1 MVRVIKL
8 YRHALRLCSTDNP
21 SDEVSATPLLESII
35 GSFLLRTHDLPNQLK
50 AVKFATCKLLGGIYM
65 KSKQNKKAMKFLV
78 KAIELDRN
86 DLTLWLRLARVAI
99 RAARFPTATVVLE
112 HILTEHPSHPIA
124 LPLALLVY
132 MVTSDFEVCLE
143 LASRA
148 LKLDPL
154 NERAIYCVQYILGL
168 QPSLSPLVEDILQS
182 SPHILTESISD
193 GTKQQLDDEFLTLR
207 GRFREQLDAQADTR
221 KILTVSFPERLPSLT
236 WTHLMDA
243 SIKMFDQL
251 LEESSIRLVLD
262 LLSLLPEETVP
273 VEPDDEHATESSPGI
288 TTNPIPMSVDNANEQ
303 ETDVLACPL
312 YSVELDKSQPLSS
325 HPLSAEISTGSGE
338 GTATSTWGLSEPP
351 EKRRSARVRPDVDLT
366 DGLNRYRSRRGY
378 ATTADSRVTVKSP
391 GRVLQTTET
400 KPKPLNR
407 FRCAEQV
414 RGLLPAIVRD
424 LAKIQDEEVLSS
436 RNTPQVVPEA
446 VESHVNLLSL
456 EAPNNRHSSLW
467 SAESVAEFL
476 KILHDTKPN
485 IVTFGIAIILQ
496 VSQLHGDNWSAQLC
510 ELYISM
516 SERLRCS
523 LPRWFLSPS
532 EYRHLLVTDTSATET
547 ASLDKLLPIDVLS
560 LRSPPSL
567 VALTRFNLVY
577 VELRLEQL
585 ECVISPS
592 SLPVQLDHQPRDPRN
607 HPNER
612 FLSDATV
619 MTLVDVL
626 TLHEPGSP
634 EFPSAHA
641 HYLWINYLFASI
653 VQDYTEMEGY
663 LSVLK
668 EHLTQYD
675 ISVSRNFSVYHGSLS
690 IDHINTLLNQLT
702 GVSEFKRLSQLS
714 NESKHRQILTEITSI
729 LEQRR
734 LTRVG
739 SESQYT
745 TQVRC
750 SNSLL
755 QSGTCAHVREADLL
769 SLLESSLEYLL
780 DQWNETNTIEPDA
793 SNSFTDHEVP
803 VNTNLSNHELRMC
816 YRATVLL
823 LESIL
828 WLSKCR
834 TEADSLIQPIC
845 GPVYQSDPIET
856 QLNVRAT
863 SAIRLLIKFWDLFI
877 DESPTT
883 VPLRSVMNPANV
895 VGDLTQVSKNPLRFH
910 FPTYEMDDEDNVPT
924 PSVNEISFTSFGPS
938 LGEACRSVCA
948 CLEWIATSLESSLLG
963 STEIR
968 QSLSP
973 QFITTVFEHLVCIE
987 QSIPAA
993 LLPQPLRE
1001 YNEVPSV
1008 WLHRIPDELLL
1019 SLFSGR
1025 SAAPPSLAWLHWSHE
1040 LLSHNGS
1047 KTDAS
1052 MHCRQ
1057 RKDLLFL
1064 LRQLVWRTARQLK
1077 SITSAVHEKASVV
1090 ALNKSASTESTQ
1102 TDTLSSPP
1110 TPASPTNSLRRIGS
1124 DEEFIQPL
1132 TTNDDDTVA
1141 CVEDLIRSNSQPW
1154 PIGCVSLNHILA
1166 QTLLCLVPSSLF
1178 RQLNVSVFGS
1188 GDSYSRRVRAY
1199 PMCALFD
1206 RTDAPGSDDE
1216 FVPES
1221 GDGVQ
1226 LHASKRSD
1234 SASVCI
1240 TPLWIQKVNKLL
1252 IERQWCSH
1260 TGPLP
1265 SSHPVWWCLQA
1276 HESKTSIPE
1285 EIKVLDWQCIQT
1297 VFEFCHPTRIPEYDS
1312 VKTLSVSNE
1321 LLNLL
1326 QAAIELIP
1334 TSEKNRMLTSD
1345 QVTQMIQSNA
1355 KIVVELP
1362 EEPVGLSPLTQIAFY
1377 LIADHYMKNNNFEL
1391 ATKYYLE
1398 DLRVCPRR
1406 SSTWAALGLIYYSD
1420 LEQIINLTNLKTE
1433 RVSPDAV
1440 TCCLRCFSVAISL
1453 IPWSV
1458 TLLIERGCLAY
1469 QLHAYAARIVKKSP
1483 TRTFPDAHLNLCR
1496 KWRTSM
1502 LQLTRQCYQHV
1513 LAMQEINPASDVQIV
1528 AVHESASYVG
1538 PSTTDESVHPEDGMK
1553 QAKDEEWLCR
1563 YMLAKCSEKEAVL
1576 AIQGHDTVHG
1586 IASYLLPILDQ
1597 YRQVLQALDAAGAK
1611 YPKKV
1616 IVYHKLPFRAVEAIE
1631 VYYRIHALALKT
1643 LLNYGQPDPDTPKLN
1658 VDQVPLVELR
1668 DFLIALQSSEFVA
1681 GCGKPRRG
1689 KKRTMTAAGLGAKN
1703 VPPKQAVIS
1712 NGATTSAADV
1722 VARPERPH
1730 SVEENPEIGT
1740 DAPASPVASVD
1751 LVTKLTVGDFSSQDE
1766 FIDLTSPEPPTPDE
1780 DAPIPRDSSDPLLK
1794 NPQALWKDCVDRCRV
1809 ALELVLQ
1816 RLPLHYKAM
1825 YRLADV
1831 YLRAPHLRDPMK
1843 ALSIL
1848 LGPVDDTYKSAVGG
1862 LFKDRKQN
1870 NFFHGVWRIPTSDI
1884 DRSGNFAAHM
1894 FRSVSLTLDTLS
1906 ECGDW
1911 RHLVHIFHQLRK
1923 QPPEDKRGFLG
1934 EGDRVYLARRA
1945 FNLIQPTLLIWLN
1958 RLSQPLSGNIQSLLA
1973 AVTHSGHKSDPSV
1986 ALQALSSSDSSQ
1998 TVSFINVETLTQI
2011 YRLHCVSYSRNCL
2024 PNISPIRVSKESSPG
2039 GGPSD
2044 GPSSLAALQ
2053 ISGFA
2058 DVLQLAYRLCPSAWD
2073 SRGPNVDLSSI
2084 LLRCVDLTSRS
2095 STAGNNSS
2103 NRAESGR
2110 STAALARPQ

>member
-1 MVRVIKL
+1 
-8 YRHALRLCSTDNP
+8 
-21 SDEVSATPLLESII
+21 
-35 GSFLLRTHDLPNQLK
+35 
-50 AVKFATCKLLGGIYM
+50 M

-78 KAIELDRN
+78 KAIELDRD

-132 MVTSDFEVCLE
+132 MVTSDFEGEFTAHAGIPICLE
-143 LASRA
+143 LANRA

-193 GTKQQLDDEFLTLR
+193 GTKQQ
-207 GRFREQLDAQADTR
+207 
-221 KILTVSFPERLPSLT
+221 
-236 WTHLMDA
+236 
-243 SIKMFDQL
+243 
-251 LEESSIRLVLD
+251 SIRLVLD

-288 TTNPIPMSVDNANEQ
+288 TTNPILMSVGNANEQ
-303 ETDVLACPL
+303 EADVLDCPL

-424 LAKIQDEEVLSS
+424 LAKIQNEEVLSS
-436 RNTPQVVPEA
+436 RNTPQVVSEA

-547 ASLDKLLPIDVLS
+547 ASLDKLLPVDVLS

-567 VALTRFNLVY
+567 VALTRFHLVY

-592 SLPVQLDHQPRDPRN
+592 SLPVQLDHQPR
-607 HPNER
+607 
-612 FLSDATV
+612 A
-619 MTLVDVL
+619 
-626 TLHEPGSP
+626 
-634 EFPSAHA
+634 A
-641 HYLWINYLFASI
+641 
-653 VQDYTEMEGY
+653 
-663 LSVLK
+663 
-668 EHLTQYD
+668 
-675 ISVSRNFSVYHGSLS
+675 
-690 IDHINTLLNQLT
+690 
-702 GVSEFKRLSQLS
+702 
-714 NESKHRQILTEITSI
+714 
-729 LEQRR
+729 
-734 LTRVG
+734 
-739 SESQYT
+739 
-745 TQVRC
+745 
-750 SNSLL
+750 
-755 QSGTCAHVREADLL
+755 
-769 SLLESSLEYLL
+769 
-780 DQWNETNTIEPDA
+780 
-793 SNSFTDHEVP
+793 
-803 VNTNLSNHELRMC
+803 
-816 YRATVLL
+816 VLL
-823 LESIL
+823 LESTL

-924 PSVNEISFTSFGPS
+924 PSVNKIPFTSFGPS

-948 CLEWIATSLESSLLG
+948 CLEWIAMSLESSLLG

-1019 SLFSGR
+1019 NLFSGR

-1040 LLSHNGS
+1040 LLSHYGS

-1064 LRQLVWRTARQLK
+1064 LRQLVWRTA
-1077 SITSAVHEKASVV
+1077 H
-1090 ALNKSASTESTQ
+1090 
-1102 TDTLSSPP
+1102 
-1110 TPASPTNSLRRIGS
+1110 
-1124 DEEFIQPL
+1124 
-1132 TTNDDDTVA
+1132 
-1141 CVEDLIRSNSQPW
+1141 
-1154 PIGCVSLNHILA
+1154 
-1166 QTLLCLVPSSLF
+1166 
-1178 RQLNVSVFGS
+1178 
-1188 GDSYSRRVRAY
+1188 
-1199 PMCALFD
+1199 
-1206 RTDAPGSDDE
+1206 APGSDDE
-1216 FVPES
+1216 YVPES
-1221 GDGVQ
+1221 GDSVQ

-1252 IERQWCSH
+1252 TKRQWCSH
-1260 TGPLP
+1260 SGPLP
-1265 SSHPVWWCLQA
+1265 SSHPVWWRLQP

-1334 TSEKNRMLTSD
+1334 ISEKNRMLTSD

-1362 EEPVGLSPLTQIAFY
+1362 EEPVGLR
-1377 LIADHYMKNNNFEL
+1377 L

-1513 LAMQEINPASDVQIV
+1513 LAMQEINPTSDVQIV
-1528 AVHESASYVG
+1528 AIHESAGYVG
-1538 PSTTDESVHPEDGMK
+1538 PSATDESVHPEDGMK

-1576 AIQGHDTVHG
+1576 ATQGHDTVHG

-1643 LLNYGQPDPDTPKLN
+1643 LLNYGQPDSDTPKLN
-1658 VDQVPLVELR
+1658 VDQIPLVELR

-1712 NGATTSAADV
+1712 NGATTSAADI

-1780 DAPIPRDSSDPLLK
+1780 DAPNPGDSSDPLLK
-1794 NPQALWKDCVDRCRV
+1794 NPQALWKDCVDRCRM

-1848 LGPVDDTYKSAVGG
+1848 LGPVNDTYKSAVGG

-1958 RLSQPLSGNIQSLLA
+1958 QLSQPLSGNIQSLLA

-1998 TVSFINVETLTQI
+1998 TVSFINMETLTQI

-2024 PNISPIRVSKESSPG
+2024 PSISPIRVSKESSPG

-2095 STAGNNSS
+2095 STTGNNSS

-2110 STAALARPQ
+2110 STAALVRPQ

>member
-1 MVRVIKL
+1 
-8 YRHALRLCSTDNP
+8 
-21 SDEVSATPLLESII
+21 
-35 GSFLLRTHDLPNQLK
+35 
-50 AVKFATCKLLGGIYM
+50 
-65 KSKQNKKAMKFLV
+65 
-78 KAIELDRN
+78 
-86 DLTLWLRLARVAI
+86 
-99 RAARFPTATVVLE
+99 
-112 HILTEHPSHPIA
+112 
-124 LPLALLVY
+124 

-1285 EIKVLDWQCIQT
+1285 EIK
-1297 VFEFCHPTRIPEYDS
+1297 
-1312 VKTLSVSNE
+1312 

-1362 EEPVGLSPLTQIAFY
+1362 EEPVGLR
-1377 LIADHYMKNNNFEL
+1377 L

-1420 LEQIINLTNLKTE
+1420 LEQIINL
-1433 RVSPDAV
+1433 
-1440 TCCLRCFSVAISL
+1440 
-1453 IPWSV
+1453 
-1458 TLLIERGCLAY
+1458 
-1469 QLHAYAARIVKKSP
+1469 SP

-1794 NPQALWKDCVDRCRV
+1794 NPQGQLII
-1809 ALELVLQ
+1809 
-1816 RLPLHYKAM
+1816 
-1825 YRLADV
+1825 
-1831 YLRAPHLRDPMK
+1831 
-1843 ALSIL
+1843 SNL
-1848 LGPVDDTYKSAVGG
+1848 L
-1862 LFKDRKQN
+1862 
-1870 NFFHGVWRIPTSDI
+1870 
-1884 DRSGNFAAHM
+1884 
-1894 FRSVSLTLDTLS
+1894 
-1906 ECGDW
+1906 
-1911 RHLVHIFHQLRK
+1911 
-1923 QPPEDKRGFLG
+1923 
-1934 EGDRVYLARRA
+1934 
-1945 FNLIQPTLLIWLN
+1945 
-1958 RLSQPLSGNIQSLLA
+1958 
-1973 AVTHSGHKSDPSV
+1973 
-1986 ALQALSSSDSSQ
+1986 
-1998 TVSFINVETLTQI
+1998 
-2011 YRLHCVSYSRNCL
+2011 
-2024 PNISPIRVSKESSPG
+2024 
-2039 GGPSD
+2039 
-2044 GPSSLAALQ
+2044 
-2053 ISGFA
+2053 
-2058 DVLQLAYRLCPSAWD
+2058 
-2073 SRGPNVDLSSI
+2073 
-2084 LLRCVDLTSRS
+2084 
-2095 STAGNNSS
+2095 
-2103 NRAESGR
+2103 
-2110 STAALARPQ
+2110 